1 MKTFTEYMNEA
12 KRTDLINDGGESAK
26 IDREKPF
33 QENFQLITKKVNSAI
48 KRLEKKVSN
57 EELFK
62 DKCKDVQ
69 TVLNQYEI
77 LGKRLDSGETH
88 KDDVTAIK
96 NKFHFLMDFCS
107 KKSIQWLTTFQF
119 SCNIHLTF

>member
-1 MKTFTEYMNEA
+1 MKTFTEYMDEA
-12 KRTDLINDGGESAK
+12 KRTDLPNDDGSSAK
-26 IDREKPF
+26 IDREKSF
-33 QENFQLITKKVNSAI
+33 QENFKLLTKKVNSTI
-48 KRLEKKVSN
+48 KRLEKKASN

-62 DKCKDVQ
+62 GKCKDVQ

-77 LGKRLDSGETH
+77 LGKRLDRGETH
-88 KDDVTAIK
+88 KDNVTAIK

-119 SCNIHLTF
+119 SCNIQLTF

>member
-26 IDREKPF
+26 IDRDKTF
-33 QENFQLITKKVNSAI
+33 QENVKLLTKKVNSAI
-48 KRLEKKVSN
+48 KRLEKKAAN
-57 EELFK
+57 EVFFR

-77 LGKRLDSGETH
+77 LGKRLDKGEIH
-88 KDDVTAIK
+88 KDDVIAIK
-96 NKFHFLMDFCS
+96 NKFNFLMDFCS
-107 KKSIQWLTTFQF
+107 KKIV
-119 SCNIHLTF
+119 

>member
-1 MKTFTEYMNEA
+1 MKTFTEYMDEA

-26 IDREKPF
+26 IDREKTF
-33 QENFQLITKKVNSAI
+33 QENFKLITKKVNSAI
-48 KRLEKKVSN
+48 KRLEKKASN

-77 LGKRLDSGETH
+77 LGKRLDRGEVH
-88 KDDVTAIK
+88 KDDITAIK

-107 KKSIQWLTTFQF
+107 KK
-119 SCNIHLTF
+119 NI

>member
-1 MKTFTEYMNEA
+1 MKTFTEYMDEA
-12 KRTDLINDGGESAK
+12 KRTDIINDGGESAK
-26 IDREKPF
+26 IDKDKTF
-33 QENFQLITKKVNSAI
+33 QENFKLLTKKVNSVI
-48 KRLEKKVSN
+48 KRFEKKTSN

-77 LGKRLDSGETH
+77 LGKRLDRGEVH

-107 KKSIQWLTTFQF
+107 KKSI
-119 SCNIHLTF
+119 

>member
-1 MKTFTEYMNEA
+1 MKTFTEYMDEA

-26 IDREKPF
+26 IDKHKTF
-33 QENFQLITKKVNSAI
+33 QENFKLITKKVNSAI
-48 KRLEKKVSN
+48 KRLEKKASN

-62 DKCKDVQ
+62 DTCKNVQ

-77 LGKRLDSGETH
+77 LGKRLDRGEVH

-107 KKSIQWLTTFQF
+107 KKSI
-119 SCNIHLTF
+119 